1 MAVIALSSA
10 QGGVS
15 KTTQSVNLA
24 AELALQGVATTVL
37 DCDINQHASRF
48 GSAWC
53 PRNPTVPLKFV
64 GDIDTSNILARIREA
79 EQESDV
85 VIIDLPAGTSE
96 LSLRALTKSQLVIIP
111 AQKTVFDVRDATKTA
126 IQVADAMDVANV
138 KISSVLVWSRVQ
150 ARFETRTEET
160 VRNMFAE
167 MIDDPDHAILREQLY
182 EYDALA
188 AGFVYGWVPRQ
199 VAHMAGK
206 AMVGP
211 DGKPSGSPIPKSA
224 AKAAENIAALTS
236 EVYRL
241 LTDIADGK
249 PVVQVRL
256 KPDYLEQLR
265 RLADEVMA

>member
-10 QGGVS
+10 KGGVS

-48 GSAWC
+48 GAAWC
-53 PRNPTVPLKFV
+53 PRYPDVPLRFV
-64 GDIDTSNILARIREA
+64 GSIDTGNILSRIREA

-150 ARFETRTEET
+150 ARFETKTET
-160 VRNMFAE
+160 MIRSMFAE
-167 MIDDPDHAILREQLY
+167 MIDDPQRAILKEQLF
-182 EYDALA
+182 EYDAFA
-188 AGFVYGWVPRQ
+188 AGFAYGWVPRQ
-199 VAHMAGK
+199 VAHLAGK
-206 AMVGP
+206 TPGE
-211 DGKPSGSPIPKSA
+211 GEGSSNPIPRSA

-249 PVVQVRL
+249 PPVQVRL

-265 RLADEVMA
+265 RLEDEVMA